1 MTEALI
7 ELKNISFKYKNGYII
22 KNVNLKIFE
31 GSQIALIGKSGVGKS
46 TLISL
51 LNGTLIPTS
60 GTIKFFNLP
69 FHKLNNSQKSKIST
83 IWQDLRL
90 IEDLSAEQ
98 NVNCGLLGKKNF
110 LFAVRNLLSISS
122 YRRAHKVMKICKISP
137 SVFIEKINN
146 LSGGQ
151 KQRIAIARSLIQE
164 PQILLADE
172 PFNNLDP
179 KLTKAMIKLFLNQE
193 DQNHINIS
201 NTILIALHKIDLLEN
216 FNRIIGLKNGTISL
230 DLSKGELK
238 NNFLEHFYEFSE
250 EN

>member
-7 ELKNISFKYKNGYII
+7 ELKNISYKYKNSYVI
-22 KNVNLKIFE
+22 KNINLKIFE
-31 GSQIALIGKSGVGKS
+31 GNQIALIGQSGSGKS

-60 GTIKFFNLP
+60 GNIKFFNLP
-69 FHKLNNSQKSKIST
+69 FHKLDNLQKSRIST

-98 NVNCGLLGKKNF
+98 NVNCGLLGKRNF
-110 LFAVRNLLSISS
+110 IFALRNLLNISS
-122 YRRAHKVMKICKISP
+122 YRKAHEVMKICKISP
-137 SVFIEKINN
+137 SIFIKKIRN

-164 PQILLADE
+164 SQILFADE

-179 KLTKAMIKLFLNQE
+179 KLINTIGNLLLNE
-193 DQNHINIS
+193 ENENFINIS
-201 NTILIALHKIDLLEN
+201 NTILIALHKIDLLEK
-216 FNRIIGLKNGTISL
+216 FDRIIGLKNGIISL

-238 NNFLEHFYEFSE
+238 DNHLDELYQFSE

>member
-7 ELKNISFKYKNGYII
+7 ELKNISYKYKNSYII
-22 KNVNLKIFE
+22 KNINLKIFE
-31 GSQIALIGKSGVGKS
+31 GNQIALIGQSGSGKS

-60 GTIKFFNLP
+60 GNIKFFNLP
-69 FHKLNNSQKSKIST
+69 FYKLDNSQKSRIST

-90 IEDLSAEQ
+90 IEDLSSEQ
-98 NVNCGLLGKKNF
+98 NVNCGLLGKRNF
-110 LFAVRNLLSISS
+110 IFALGNLLNITS
-122 YRRAHKVMKICKISP
+122 YRKAHEVMKICKISP
-137 SVFIEKINN
+137 SIFIKKIKN

-164 PQILLADE
+164 SQILFADE
-172 PFNNLDP
+172 PFNNLDQ
-179 KLTKAMIKLFLNQE
+179 KLIKTIGNLLLNE
-193 DQNHINIS
+193 NNENYINIS

-216 FNRIIGLKNGTISL
+216 FDRIIGLKNGTISL

-238 NNFLEHFYEFSE
+238 DNLLDELYEFSE

>member
-7 ELKNISFKYKNGYII
+7 ELKNISFKYKNSYII
-22 KNVNLKIFE
+22 KNINLKIFE
-31 GSQIALIGKSGVGKS
+31 GNQIALIGKSGSGKS

-60 GTIKFFNLP
+60 GNIKFFNLP
-69 FHKLNNSQKSKIST
+69 FHKLDNSQKSKIST

-110 LFAVRNLLSISS
+110 LFALKNLLNISS
-122 YRRAHKVMKICKISP
+122 YRKAHEVMKICKISP
-137 SVFIEKINN
+137 SIFIKKIIN

-179 KLTKAMIKLFLNQE
+179 KLTNLVIKLLLNE
-193 DQNHINIS
+193 ENQNYIKIS

-216 FNRIIGLKNGTISL
+216 FNRIIGLQNGTISF

-238 NNFLEHFYEFSE
+238 DNLLNDFYEFSE
-250 EN
+250 

>member
-1 MTEALI
+1 MTKALI
-7 ELKNISFKYKNGYII
+7 ELKNISFKYKNSNIL
-22 KNVNLKIFE
+22 KNINLKIFD
-31 GSQIALIGKSGVGKS
+31 GDQIAVIGKSGSGKS

-51 LNGTLIPTS
+51 LNGTFIPTS
-60 GTIKFFNLP
+60 GDIKFFNLP
-69 FHKLNNSQKSKIST
+69 FHKLDNSQKSKIST

-110 LFAVRNLLSISS
+110 LFALKNLLSISS
-122 YRRAHKVMKICKISP
+122 YRKAHEVMKLCKISQ
-137 SVFIEKINN
+137 SIFIKKIIN

-164 PQILLADE
+164 PKILLADE

-179 KLTKAMIKLFLNQE
+179 KSTNIIKELFFNEDNQ
-193 DQNHINIS
+193 NYINIS
-201 NTILIALHKIDLLEN
+201 NTILITLHKIDLLQN
-216 FNRIIGLKNGTISL
+216 FNRIIGIKNGIISL
-230 DLSKGELK
+230 DIKKEELK
-238 NNFLEHFYEFSE
+238 DNLLDDFYELNE

>member
-7 ELKNISFKYKNGYII
+7 ELNNISYKFKNSYVIKNI
-22 KNVNLKIFE
+22 NLKIFE
-31 GSQIALIGKSGVGKS
+31 GNQIALIGQSGSGKS

-60 GTIKFFNLP
+60 GNIKFFNLP
-69 FHKLNNSQKSKIST
+69 FHKLDNSQKSKIST

-110 LFAVRNLLSISS
+110 LFALNNLLSLSS
-122 YRRAHKVMKICKISP
+122 YRKAHEVMEICKISP
-137 SVFIEKINN
+137 SIFIKKINN

-151 KQRIAIARSLIQE
+151 KQRIAIARALIQE

-172 PFNNLDP
+172 PFNGLDP
-179 KLTKAMIKLFLNQE
+179 KLTKTIRKLLQNEENQNYIK
-193 DQNHINIS
+193 IS
-201 NTILIALHKIDLLEN
+201 NTILIALHRIDFLKK
-216 FNRIIGLKNGTISL
+216 FNRIIGLNNGTISL
-230 DLSKGELK
+230 DIKKGELK
-238 NNFLEHFYEFSE
+238 DDLLDKFY
-250 EN
+250 

>member
-7 ELKNISFKYKNGYII
+7 ELKNISYKYKNAYVI
-22 KNVNLKIFE
+22 KNINLKIFE
-31 GSQIALIGKSGVGKS
+31 GNQIALIGQSGSGKS

-60 GTIKFFNLP
+60 GNIKFFNLP
-69 FHKLNNSQKSKIST
+69 FHKLDNSQKSRIST

-98 NVNCGLLGKKNF
+98 NVNCGLLGKRNF
-110 LFAVRNLLSISS
+110 IFALRNLLNISS
-122 YRRAHKVMKICKISP
+122 YRKAHEVMKICKISP
-137 SVFIEKINN
+137 SIFIKKIRN

-164 PQILLADE
+164 SQILFADE

-179 KLTKAMIKLFLNQE
+179 KLINTIGNLLLNE
-193 DQNHINIS
+193 ENENFINIS
-201 NTILIALHKIDLLEN
+201 NTILIALHKIDLLEK
-216 FNRIIGLKNGTISL
+216 FDRIIGLKNGTISL

-238 NNFLEHFYEFSE
+238 DNHLDELYEFSE

>member
-1 MTEALI
+1 MTDALI
-7 ELKNISFKYKNGYII
+7 ELKNISFKYKNSYLI
-22 KNVNLKIFE
+22 KNINLKIFE
-31 GSQIALIGKSGVGKS
+31 GNKIALIGNSGSGKS
-46 TLISL
+46 SLISL

-60 GTIKFFNLP
+60 GNIKFFNLP
-69 FHKLNNSQKSKIST
+69 FHKLDNSQKSKIST

-110 LFAVRNLLSISS
+110 LFALKNLLSISS
-122 YRRAHKVMKICKISP
+122 YRKAHEVMKICKISP
-137 SVFIEKINN
+137 SIFIKKIIN

-179 KLTKAMIKLFLNQE
+179 KLSNTIKKLLLNENNQSY
-193 DQNHINIS
+193 INIS
-201 NTILIALHKIDLLEN
+201 NTILITLHEIDLLEN
-216 FNRIIGLKNGTISL
+216 FHRIIGLKNGIISL
-230 DLSKGELK
+230 DIKKEELK
-238 NNFLEHFYEFSE
+238 DNLLDDFFELNE

>member
-7 ELKNISFKYKNGYII
+7 ELKNISFKYKNSYII
-22 KNVNLKIFE
+22 KNINLKIFE
-31 GSQIALIGKSGVGKS
+31 GNQIALIGKSGSGKS

-51 LNGTLIPTS
+51 LNGTLIPS
-60 GTIKFFNLP
+60 RGSIKFFNSP
-69 FHKLNNSQKSKIST
+69 FYRLDNLQKTKIST

-98 NVNCGLLGKKNF
+98 NVNCGLLGKENF
-110 LFAVRNLLSISS
+110 LFALKNLLSISS
-122 YRRAHKVMKICKISP
+122 FRKAHEVMKTCKISP
-137 SVFIEKINN
+137 SIFVKKISN

-151 KQRIAIARSLIQE
+151 RQRIAIARSLIQE

-179 KLTKAMIKLFLNQE
+179 KSIKTISKLFHNKENQ
-193 DQNHINIS
+193 NYLKIA
-201 NTILIALHKIDLLEN
+201 NTILIALHRIDLLNN
-216 FNRIIGLKNGTISL
+216 FNRIIGLKNGVISL
-230 DLSKGELK
+230 DITKEELK
-238 NNFLEHFYEFSE
+238 EYLLDDFYEFNK

>member
-7 ELKNISFKYKNGYII
+7 ELKNITFKYKNSYIL
-22 KNVNLKIFE
+22 KNINLQIFE
-31 GSQIALIGKSGVGKS
+31 GNKIALIGKNGSGKS

-51 LNGTLIPTS
+51 LNGTLVPTS
-60 GTIKFFNLP
+60 GSIKFFNLP
-69 FHKLNNSQKSKIST
+69 FHKLDNSQRSKIST

-110 LFAVRNLLSISS
+110 LFALKNLLSISS
-122 YRRAHKVMKICKISP
+122 YRKAHEVMKICKISP
-137 SVFIEKINN
+137 SIFIKKIRN

-179 KLTKAMIKLFLNQE
+179 KLINNIKKLFLHKENQE
-193 DQNHINIS
+193 YINIP
-201 NTILIALHKIDLLEN
+201 NTMLISLHKIDLLEN

-230 DLSKGELK
+230 DLRKEELK
-238 NNFLEHFYEFSE
+238 DNFLDDFYEFSE

>member
-7 ELKNISFKYKNGYII
+7 ELNNISYKFKNSYVIKNI
-22 KNVNLKIFE
+22 NLKIFE
-31 GSQIALIGKSGVGKS
+31 GNKIALIGQSGSGKS

-51 LNGTLIPTS
+51 LNGTLVPTS
-60 GTIKFFNLP
+60 GNIKFFNLP
-69 FHKLNNSQKSKIST
+69 FHKLDKSQKGRLST

-110 LFAVRNLLSISS
+110 IFALRNLLNISS
-122 YRRAHKVMKICKISP
+122 YRKAHEVMKICKISP
-137 SVFIEKINN
+137 SIFIKKIKN

-164 PQILLADE
+164 SQILFADE

-179 KLTKAMIKLFLNQE
+179 KLIKTIVNLLLNE
-193 DQNHINIS
+193 DNENYINIS
-201 NTILIALHKIDLLEN
+201 NTILIALHKIDLLEK
-216 FNRIIGLKNGTISL
+216 FDRIVCLKNGTITQ
-230 DLSKGELK
+230 DLGKEELK
-238 NNFLEHFYEFSE
+238 DYLLDEFYEFSE

>member
-7 ELKNISFKYKNGYII
+7 ELKNISFKYKNSYII
-22 KNVNLKIFE
+22 KNINLKIFE
-31 GSQIALIGKSGVGKS
+31 GNQIALIGKSGSGKS

-60 GTIKFFNLP
+60 GNIKFFNMP
-69 FHKLNNSQKSKIST
+69 FHKLDNSQKRKIST

-98 NVNCGLLGKKNF
+98 NVNCGLLGKKDF
-110 LFAVRNLLSISS
+110 LFALKNLLSISS
-122 YRRAHKVMKICKISP
+122 YRKAHEVMKTCKISP
-137 SVFIEKINN
+137 SIFIKKILD
-146 LSGGQ
+146 LSGGE

-179 KLTKAMIKLFLNQE
+179 KLTNLVKNLFLNE
-193 DQNHINIS
+193 DNQNYIKIS

-216 FNRIIGLKNGTISL
+216 FNRIIGLQNGKISF
-230 DLSKGELK
+230 DLTKGELK
-238 NNFLEHFYEFSE
+238 DKHLDDFY
-250 EN
+250 

>member
-1 MTEALI
+1 MSKALI
-7 ELKNISFKYKNGYII
+7 ELKNISFKYKNSYII
-22 KNVNLKIFE
+22 KNINLKIFE
-31 GSQIALIGKSGVGKS
+31 GNQIALIGKSGSGKS

-60 GTIKFFNLP
+60 GNIKFFNLP
-69 FHKLNNSQKSKIST
+69 FHKLDNSQKSKIST

-110 LFAVRNLLSISS
+110 LFALKNLLSISS
-122 YRRAHKVMKICKISP
+122 YRKAHEVMKICKISP
-137 SVFIEKINN
+137 SIFIRKIKN

-179 KLTKAMIKLFLNQE
+179 KLTNTITKLFLNKETQ
-193 DQNHINIS
+193 DYTNIP
-201 NTILIALHKIDLLEN
+201 NTMLIALHKIDLLEN
-216 FNRIIGLKNGTISL
+216 FNRIIGLKDGTISL
-230 DLSKGELK
+230 DLRKGELK
-238 NNFLEHFYEFSE
+238 DNNLDDFYEFS
-250 EN
+250 

>member
-1 MTEALI
+1 MSKALI
-7 ELKNISFKYKNGYII
+7 ELKNISFKYKNSYII
-22 KNVNLKIFE
+22 KNINLQIFE
-31 GSQIALIGKSGVGKS
+31 GSKIALIGKSGSGKS

-51 LNGTLIPTS
+51 LNGTLVPTS
-60 GTIKFFNLP
+60 GNIKFFNLP
-69 FHKLNNSQKSKIST
+69 FHKLDNSQRSKIST

-110 LFAVRNLLSISS
+110 LFALKNLLSISS
-122 YRRAHKVMKICKISP
+122 YRKAHEVMKICKISP
-137 SVFIEKINN
+137 SIFIRKIKN

-179 KLTKAMIKLFLNQE
+179 KLTNTITKLFLNKETQ
-193 DQNHINIS
+193 DYTNIP
-201 NTILIALHKIDLLEN
+201 NTMLIALHKIDLLEN
-216 FNRIIGLKNGTISL
+216 FNRIIGLKDGTISL
-230 DLSKGELK
+230 DLRKGELK
-238 NNFLEHFYEFSE
+238 DNNLDDFYEFS
-250 EN
+250 